1 MKLIF
6 SKDTNNEIEIKYQNG
21 TIVEDFSYTEMVKQ
35 LLIDNKFEDT
45 DFGTLT
51 EDEQEKI
58 KTMLEKISAIFKE
71 EDKSSEIVNE

>member
-51 EDEQEKI
+51 IEEQEKI
-58 KTMLEKISAIFKE
+58 NLMLDKISTIFKE
-71 EDKSSEIVNE
+71 DKSVEEVSE